1 MAGLQVVAGVA
12 PPIHI
17 AADLRHDVVPLVSK
31 LSNPRCQTK
40 APKES
45 KRLNWA
51 DLGPLLQVVQNPL
64 RLTELR

>member
-1 MAGLQVVAGVA
+1 
-12 PPIHI
+12 
-17 AADLRHDVVPLVSK
+17 VPLVSK